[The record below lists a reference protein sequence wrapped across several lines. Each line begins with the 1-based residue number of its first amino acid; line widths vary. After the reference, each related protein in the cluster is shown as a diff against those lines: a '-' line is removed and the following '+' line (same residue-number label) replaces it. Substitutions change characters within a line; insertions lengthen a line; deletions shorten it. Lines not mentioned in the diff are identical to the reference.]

1 MCSENNS
8 SLAAI
13 PHSQWRSASPTVAAS
28 TTSECLL
35 LLGANVNFIIAL
47 RRTSVNLL
55 VDLLKLHGLLLSDV
69 KSYGE
74 VIVVLDQAL
83 DCTCAIL

>member
-1 MCSENNS
+1 MCGENNS
-8 SLAAI
+8 SLAASI
-13 PHSQWRSASPTVAAS
+13 PQWRSPSPAVLG
-28 TTSECLL
+28 TS
-35 LLGANVNFIIAL
+35 VNFIIAL
-47 RRTSVNLL
+47 RRTGVNLL

-83 DCTCAIL
+83 DCSCAIL